1 MSTVRIPNLIGGE
14 EVVGDGLERH
24 NPADPAELVAVAPDS
39 GAETVDAAVTAAAAA
54 QPGWAALPAPARGA
68 ILLDAAEILRGR
80 HEEAARDLVRE
91 EGKTL
96 AEARGE
102 VRRAIDVLRFFGS
115 EGWRLGGQV
124 LPSSLPDTMVHTR
137 REPVGVV
144 GLITPWNFPIAIPA
158 WKAAPA
164 LIGGNAVVLKP
175 AELTP
180 VSTRHLAEAL
190 VRAGL
195 PSGVLNV
202 VHGSGAVAGEAVV
215 RDPRV
220 AAVSFTGSTRVGL
233 HIERAVLER
242 RGRVQVEMGGK
253 NALVVLDDAD
263 VEQAARIAAA
273 GGFGLTGQACTASSR
288 VICTPGVYDD
298 VVAALA
304 KEALRYRPGDG
315 LADGTLMGPV
325 VSERQLAT
333 VTAAIEQAR
342 AEGATAA
349 VGGEA
354 PDGLMLAPTVLTG
367 LGPDGAAAR
376 EEIFGPVVT
385 VLPAADLDEAIDLVN
400 DSRYGLAAGICTRSL
415 AAAQRFAAAV
425 RVGVVKVNRPTTGL
439 DLNVPFGGVGDSS
452 SNTFREQGAV
462 AVDFFT
468 WSKSVYLGWEAHDPD
483 AARVARAPYGK

>member
-1 MSTVRIPNLIGGE
+1 MSTVHIPNLIAGE
-14 EVVGDGLERH
+14 EAAGDGFERY
-24 NPADPAELVAVAPDS
+24 NPADPAELVAVAPAS
-39 GAETVDAAVTAAAAA
+39 GAEAVDAAVTAAAEA

-96 AEARGE
+96 TEARGE
-102 VRRAIDVLRFFGS
+102 VRRAIDVLRFFGA

-158 WKAAPA
+158 WKLAPA

-180 VSTRHLAEAL
+180 LSARHLTEAL
-190 VRAGL
+190 VQAGL
-195 PSGVLNV
+195 PAGVLSV
-202 VHGSGAVAGEAVV
+202 VHGSGAVVGEALV

-220 AAVSFTGSTRVGL
+220 AAVSFTGSTQVGMR
-233 HIERAVLER
+233 IERAVQER

-288 VICTPGVYDD
+288 VICTPVCTTTSSP
-298 VVAALA
+298 
-304 KEALRYRPGDG
+304 RSPRRRP
-315 LADGTLMGPV
+315 
-325 VSERQLAT
+325 
-333 VTAAIEQAR
+333 
-342 AEGATAA
+342 ATAPA
-349 VGGEA
+349 TAWPTA
-354 PDGLMLAPTVLTG
+354 P
-367 LGPDGAAAR
+367 
-376 EEIFGPVVT
+376 
-385 VLPAADLDEAIDLVN
+385 
-400 DSRYGLAAGICTRSL
+400 
-415 AAAQRFAAAV
+415 
-425 RVGVVKVNRPTTGL
+425 
-439 DLNVPFGGVGDSS
+439 
-452 SNTFREQGAV
+452 
-462 AVDFFT
+462 
-468 WSKSVYLGWEAHDPD
+468 
-483 AARVARAPYGK
+483 

>member
-1 MSTVRIPNLIGGE
+1 MNTVHIPNLIAGE
-14 EVVGDGLERH
+14 EAAGDGFERY
-24 NPADPAELVAVAPDS
+24 NPADPAELVAVAPAS
-39 GAETVDAAVTAAAAA
+39 GAEAVDAAVTAAAEA

-68 ILLDAAEILRGR
+68 ILLDAADVLRGR
-80 HEEAARDLVRE
+80 HEDAARDLVRE

-96 AEARGE
+96 TEARGE

-158 WKAAPA
+158 WKLAPA

-180 VSTRHLAEAL
+180 LSARHLTEAL
-190 VRAGL
+190 VQAGL
-195 PSGVLNV
+195 PAGVLNV
-202 VHGSGAVAGEAVV
+202 VHGSGAVVGEALV

-220 AAVSFTGSTRVGL
+220 AAVSFTGSTQVGMR
-233 HIERAVLER
+233 IERAVQER

-288 VICTPGVYDD
+288 VICTPGVHDD
-298 VVAALA
+298 FVAALA
-304 KEALRYRPGDG
+304 KEAARYHPGNG

-325 VSERQLAT
+325 VSEQQLGT
-333 VTAAIEQAR
+333 ITAAVERAT
-342 AEGATAA
+342 AEGATVAA
-349 VGGEA
+349 GGEA
-354 PDGLMLAPTVLTG
+354 PKGLMLAPTVLSG
-367 LGPDGAAAR
+367 LSQENTAAR
-376 EEIFGPVVT
+376 EEIFGPVVA
-385 VLPAADLDEAIDLVN
+385 VLSAADLDDAINLVN

-415 AAAQRFAAAV
+415 AAAQRFAAAA

-462 AVDFFT
+462 AVDFYT
-468 WSKSVYLGWEAHDPD
+468 WSKSVYLGWE
-483 AARVARAPYGK
+483 G

>member
-1 MSTVRIPNLIGGE
+1 MSTVLIPNLIGGVE
-14 EVVGDGLERH
+14 FTGDGLERY
-24 NPADPAELVAVAPDS
+24 NPADPAELVAVAPAS
-39 GAETVDAAVTAAAAA
+39 GTEAVDAAVAAAAAA

-158 WKAAPA
+158 WKLAPA
-164 LIGGNAVVLKP
+164 LIGGNAMVLKP

-180 VSTRHLAEAL
+180 VSTRHLTEAL

-195 PSGVLNV
+195 PTGVLNV
-202 VHGSGAVAGEAVV
+202 VHGSGAMVGEALV

-220 AAVSFTGSTRVGL
+220 AAVSFTGSTRVGMR
-233 HIERAVLER
+233 IERAVQER

-288 VICTPGVYDD
+288 VICTPGAYDD
-298 VVAALA
+298 FVAALA
-304 KEALRYRPGDG
+304 KEAARYRPGDG
-315 LADGTLMGPV
+315 LAEGTLMGPV
-325 VSERQLAT
+325 VSEQQLAT
-333 VTAAIEQAR
+333 VTAAIGGAR
-342 AEGATAA
+342 TEGATVAA
-349 VGGEA
+349 GGETLE
-354 PDGLMLAPTVLTG
+354 GLMLAPTVLTG
-367 LGPDGAAAR
+367 LGRESAAAR
-376 EEIFGPVVT
+376 EEIFGPVVA

-400 DSRYGLAAGICTRSL
+400 DSRYGLAAGICTRDL
-415 AAAQRFAAAV
+415 AAAHRFAAGV

-462 AVDFFT
+462 AVDFYT
-468 WSKSVYLGWEAHDPD
+468 WSKSVYLGWES
-483 AARVARAPYGK
+483 

>member
-1 MSTVRIPNLIGGE
+1 MSTVQIPNLIGGVE
-14 EVVGDGLERH
+14 FTGDGLERY
-24 NPADPAELVAVAPDS
+24 NPAHPAELVAVAPAS
-39 GAETVDAAVTAAAAA
+39 GTEAVDAAVAAAAAA

-158 WKAAPA
+158 WKLAPA
-164 LIGGNAVVLKP
+164 LIGGNAAVLKP

-180 VSTRHLAEAL
+180 VSTRHLTEAL

-195 PSGVLNV
+195 PAGVLNV
-202 VHGSGAVAGEAVV
+202 VHGSGAVVGEALV

-220 AAVSFTGSTRVGL
+220 AAVSFTGSTRVGMR
-233 HIERAVLER
+233 IERAVQER

-298 VVAALA
+298 FVAALA
-304 KEALRYRPGDG
+304 KEAARYRPGDG
-315 LADGTLMGPV
+315 LADGTLLGPV
-325 VSERQLAT
+325 VSEQQLAT
-333 VTAAIEQAR
+333 VTAAIDRAR
-342 AEGATAA
+342 TEGAAVAA
-349 VGGEA
+349 GGEA
-354 PDGLMLAPTVLTG
+354 PEELMLAPTVLTG
-367 LGPDGAAAR
+367 LGRENTAAR
-376 EEIFGPVVT
+376 EEIFGPVVA
-385 VLPAADLDEAIDLVN
+385 VLPAADLDEAIDVVH
-400 DSRYGLAAGICTRSL
+400 DSPYGLAAGICTRSL
-415 AAAQRFAAAV
+415 AAAQRFAAGV

-462 AVDFFT
+462 AVDFYT
-468 WSKSVYLGWEAHDPD
+468 WSKSVYLGWE
-483 AARVARAPYGK
+483 R